1 MKKWMTLFCALA
13 LALGVT
19 GCSDSQNE
27 TSTSTANEA
36 SSSSILNIADTQ
48 CPTSL
53 DPAQSWDSW
62 YTSRWG
68 ITETLYVLDQDL
80 NPQPLLATSCEALD
94 DTTWVVTL
102 RDGVTFHNGNP
113 LTAES
118 VKLCWERTAEVN
130 PRFSELLPIESLL
143 ADGQTLTIETKQPV
157 PAMLNTLCEPL
168 TCVIDVTSSQD
179 FASSPQGTGPF
190 IPVSYTVGTQ
200 AEVKA
205 YADYWGGTPKSDGA
219 IIRIITDTNTLAM
232 AQQSQEV
239 DVSVSM
245 APSSLSLFEDESL
258 YCVDG
263 VPGSRGQIVFFNFD
277 TPALQNLAVRQALC
291 MSVDKEN
298 YAAILNKGASVPAT
312 GLYPDFMAYGAESGY
327 QYDMEGAKVLLD
339 ENDIVDTDGDG
350 IRELNGE
357 PISLRLLTYQ
367 TKAELPIFCNEMASS
382 AKQLGIELKVEVY
395 ESVTEQEKTGDFDL
409 MMISYA
415 MVPTGDPQYF
425 ASLAFRTGG
434 SSNYGHYSNP
444 AVDDLIAQLE
454 TETDSEARIAL
465 TKEIQ
470 DLVME
475 DAGFLVIGHSKY
487 YYVMN
492 ANVTGLHTNPS
503 EYYLLNAEIARNE
516 E

>member
-1 MKKWMTLFCALA
+1 M
-13 LALGVT
+13 
-19 GCSDSQNE
+19 
-27 TSTSTANEA
+27 
-36 SSSSILNIADTQ
+36 
-48 CPTSL
+48 
-53 DPAQSWDSW
+53 
-62 YTSRWG
+62 
-68 ITETLYVLDQDL
+68 
-80 NPQPLLATSCEALD
+80 
-94 DTTWVVTL
+94 
-102 RDGVTFHNGNP
+102 
-113 LTAES
+113 
-118 VKLCWERTAEVN
+118 
-130 PRFSELLPIESLL
+130 
-143 ADGQTLTIETKQPV
+143 
-157 PAMLNTLCEPL
+157 
-168 TCVIDVTSSQD
+168 
-179 FASSPQGTGPF
+179 
-190 IPVSYTVGTQ
+190 
-200 AEVKA
+200 
-205 YADYWGGTPKSDGA
+205 
-219 IIRIITDTNTLAM
+219 
-232 AQQSQEV
+232 
-239 DVSVSM
+239 
-245 APSSLSLFEDESL
+245 
-258 YCVDG
+258 
-263 VPGSRGQIVFFNFD
+263 
-277 TPALQNLAVRQALC
+277 
-291 MSVDKEN
+291 
-298 YAAILNKGASVPAT
+298 
-312 GLYPDFMAYGAESGY
+312 
-327 QYDMEGAKVLLD
+327 LLD

-470 DLVME
+470 ELVME